1 VLIGAG
7 LAAAAVLGGV
17 VTVMLTS
24 RHDQAPAPAPQVAA
38 VPPPPPV
45 DAAII
50 VDATAWPALPDAAE
64 VAQAP
69 RPRHVEKKAPAVAAY
84 VPPPSPSA
92 NADPDKVKALDQ
104 AIATRHCQRAVKLA
118 QELYTTSPTYM
129 QKATACI
136 QARTQALQDYA
147 SPATEPWILALAD
160 DMAEMGQPQVGAQQI
175 DGYYY
180 ARTAKDCQAKNASDA
195 RTAYAKIKSDKLR
208 TPAQQVCKAYGIQL

>member
-1 VLIGAG
+1 
-7 LAAAAVLGGV
+7 
-17 VTVMLTS
+17 
-24 RHDQAPAPAPQVAA
+24 
-38 VPPPPPV
+38 
-45 DAAII
+45 
-50 VDATAWPALPDAAE
+50 
-64 VAQAP
+64 
-69 RPRHVEKKAPAVAAY
+69 
-84 VPPPSPSA
+84 
-92 NADPDKVKALDQ
+92 
-104 AIATRHCQRAVKLA
+104 
-118 QELYTTSPTYM
+118 M